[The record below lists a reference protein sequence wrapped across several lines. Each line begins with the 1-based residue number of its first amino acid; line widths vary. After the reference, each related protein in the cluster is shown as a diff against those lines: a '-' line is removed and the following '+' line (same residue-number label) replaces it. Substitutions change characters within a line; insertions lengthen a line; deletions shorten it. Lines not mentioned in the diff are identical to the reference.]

1 MGRSH
6 NKNGR
11 RKDPKRILGGKFQNT
26 RLVAKQ
32 KTRQEDV
39 FKKDAVQILEHKLG
53 GNELEIEKNGDAL

>member
-1 MGRSH
+1 MGWSH

-11 RKDPKRILGGKFQNT
+11 RKDPKKDSWWEIPKQ

-39 FKKDAVQILEHKLG
+39 IKKDAVQILEHKLG
-53 GNELEIEKNGDAL
+53 GNELEIEKNGDDL